1 MAILDGLVVFV
12 MLQEMYIS
20 CYMHEIPL
28 KICITTQVNHKIV
41 GPKTVFF
48 LGDFKNISKYHNKR
62 NVAITSV
69 SFPFLFEVIFK
80 SSTTYI
86 DISPRERH
94 FWLVTILHPFEV
106 KILDHISFLMMS
118 SSIMK
123 TEKSNIS

>member
-12 MLQEMYIS
+12 MLQEVYIS

-48 LGDFKNISKYHNKR
+48 HGDFNNIRKYCNKR

-118 SSIMK
+118 TSIMN